1 MLRSAAL
8 LGRHSRLSYRMN
20 GLTFGRS
27 LSSTSNGSHL
37 QPDNKVV
44 VESLIDHPYH
54 DLLLKVSNMSRERSK
69 LREVASLMDTVPIES
84 LIQTVANQIKS
95 SSMMA
100 ESYGDHANPLLTVVD
115 ALIYV
120 KSSDKLRS
128 LVDYLR
134 HDAVMAHQIGARRI
148 LLACEAV
155 VDADYM
161 NSDSIQKGGN
171 AALSFSENSSTSDS
185 MNNIGTARSINISNP
200 SSTHHNNQLQS
211 RVADTINPSPP
222 HRLNRQHMIEQE
234 LTKSFVPLLCSM
246 PPHVRCH
253 HITGWSGQFT
263 YSHTRDSHI
272 LSLMLRNPLLMI
284 LNPPFP

>member
-8 LGRHSRLSYRMN
+8 LGRHSRLSYRLT
-20 GLTFGRS
+20 GLTIGRP
-27 LSSTSNGSHL
+27 LSSGGNVSGSHL
-37 QPDNKVV
+37 QPDEKIAK
-44 VESLIDHPYH
+44 SLTDHPYH
-54 DLLLKVSNMSRERSK
+54 DLLVKVSNMSRERSK

-84 LIQTVANQIKS
+84 LIEAVANQIKS
-95 SSMMA
+95 SSMMV
-100 ESYGDHANPLLTVVD
+100 ESHGDHANPLLTVID

-120 KSSDKLRS
+120 KSSEKLRS

-148 LLACEAV
+148 LFACEAV

-161 NSDSIQKGGN
+161 NSGSIHKDGN
-171 AALSFSENSSTSDS
+171 GAASSGESSVSSIGSD
-185 MNNIGTARSINISNP
+185 TPARTVHKSNP
-200 SSTHHNNQLQS
+200 SSNHNNQQQFRAL
-211 RVADTINPSPP
+211 DTTSQSPP

-253 HITGWSGQFT
+253 HITGPFT
-263 YSHTRDSHI
+263 YLHVLSFMLLNLSHCMMS
-272 LSLMLRNPLLMI
+272 SS
-284 LNPPFP
+284 